1 MQGLGKKQHSVL
13 PNDKDENKAE
23 EDEEPKIKYNND
35 IRDIRSLRQLEKVN
49 LDFDS
54 PRLKQAMDDLG
65 VSFAE
70 CQKKDKSDFDKKGVD
85 PDVIDLRYKHY

>member
-1 MQGLGKKQHSVL
+1 MQGQKEEAN
-13 PNDKDENKAE
+13 PE

-54 PRLKQAMDDLG
+54 PRLKKAMDDLG
-65 VSFAE
+65 VSLDE
-70 CQKKDKSDFDKKGVD
+70 C
-85 PDVIDLRYKHY
+85 